1 MTMSAIETTNPESQQ
16 AAQHD
21 MDRLIVGAKDALTDN
36 MVERLAETAGSALE
50 IVDRLNEPDTR
61 AAMHSLIDTL
71 TELHRTGALDT
82 LYESALLIHAMRSAA
97 TDSIVERITMFLE
110 HLFDTFDDEE
120 LIRHLRNLSG
130 ALEEAA
136 KTANES
142 QPKGG
147 LFEMLAL
154 IRSPES
160 QQNLT
165 FLLKLGEALRK
176 SSTG

>member
-1 MTMSAIETTNPESQQ
+1 MSAIETTNQESHQTPQ
-16 AAQHD
+16 ND
-21 MDRLIVGAKDALTDN
+21 VDRLIGGFKDALTDT
-36 MVERLAETAGSALE
+36 MVERMAETAGSALE
-50 IVDRLNEPDTR
+50 IVDRLNDPDTR
-61 AAMHSLIDTL
+61 AAVHTLIDRVTD
-71 TELHRTGALDT
+71 LHRTGAMDT

-97 TDSIVERITMFLE
+97 TDNIVERITIFLE

-120 LIRHLRNLSG
+120 LIRHFRNLSG

-136 KTANES
+136 NAANET

-160 QQNLT
+160 QQNLM
-165 FLLKLGEALRK
+165 FLLKLGEALRES
-176 SSTG
+176 SSTR